1 MIRNRQQDKAG
12 RGFVFQITIFLLY
25 VTAGTA
31 FALNRLPRLEPSA
44 TMLLWMA
51 FLMATTGLLWHFF
64 VLAAAILGTG
74 GLSLT
79 LGNAASFIGLQ
90 LALVAI
96 LGAIEPSLRGL
107 SAGLLYLSAAAAML
121 TATQAPDAP
130 AAVLSWQLQAH
141 VLISLFAYGLL
152 SVGAIVA
159 VYALIQDARLR
170 AGRLTSINHLFAPL
184 ETNEKLLY
192 GIAASGFVVLL
203 IAVLSG
209 LTFVDNLFAQHLV
222 HKSAFSILAL
232 TLFGVLLAGRHFTG
246 WRGRRAVYL
255 YLWGF
260 LALGLA
266 YFGSRFVLESVLGRS
281 WG

>member
-1 MIRNRQQDKAG
+1 LI
-12 RGFVFQITIFLLY
+12 
-25 VTAGTA
+25 
-31 FALNRLPRLEPSA
+31 
-44 TMLLWMA
+44 
-51 FLMATTGLLWHFF
+51 
-64 VLAAAILGTG
+64 
-74 GLSLT
+74 
-79 LGNAASFIGLQ
+79 
-90 LALVAI
+90 AI

-107 SAGLLYLSAAAAML
+107 SGGLLYLSAAAAML
-121 TATQAPDAP
+121 TATQQADAP
-130 AAVLSWQLQAH
+130 TILSWQLQAH
-141 VLISLFAYGLL
+141 VLIALFAYGLL

-159 VYALIQDARLR
+159 IFALIQDARLR

-209 LTFVDNLFAQHLV
+209 LTFVDNLFSQHLV
-222 HKSAFSILAL
+222 HKSTLSILAL
-232 TLFGVLLAGRHFTG
+232 VLFGVLLAGRHFAG

-260 LALGLA
+260 LMLGLA
-266 YFGSRFVLESVLGRS
+266 YFGSRFVLETVLGRS

>member
-1 MIRNRQQDKAG
+1 MIRKRQQDIAG
-12 RGFVFQITIFLLY
+12 TDSVFQITILFLYLM
-25 VTAGTA
+25 AGTA
-31 FALNRLPRLEPSA
+31 FALNRLPRLAHSA
-44 TMLLWMA
+44 GMLLWMA
-51 FLMATTGLLWHFF
+51 FLLSITGLIWHFF
-64 VLAAAILGTG
+64 VLATAILGAG

-90 LALVAI
+90 LALIAI
-96 LGAIEPSLRGL
+96 LGAIEPTLRGL
-107 SAGLLYLSAAAAML
+107 SGGLLYLSAAAAML
-121 TATQAPDAP
+121 TTTQQADAP
-130 AAVLSWQLQAH
+130 AAMLSWQLQAH
-141 VLISLFAYGLL
+141 VLIALFAYGLL

-159 VYALIQDARLR
+159 LYALIQDSRLR

-192 GIAASGFVVLL
+192 GIAASGFVILL
-203 IAVLSG
+203 IAVFSG
-209 LTFVDNLFAQHLV
+209 MTFVDNLFAQHLV

-232 TLFGVLLAGRHFTG
+232 VLFGILLAGRHFAG

-260 LALGLA
+260 LMLGLA

>member
-1 MIRNRQQDKAG
+1 MIRKRQQDIAG
-12 RGFVFQITIFLLY
+12 RNSVFQITILFLY
-25 VTAGTA
+25 MMAGTA
-31 FALNRLPRLEPSA
+31 FALNRLPRLTQSA
-44 TMLLWMA
+44 GMLLWLA
-51 FLMATTGLLWHFF
+51 FLLAVTGLLWHFF
-64 VLAAAILGTG
+64 VLAASILGTG

-79 LGNAASFIGLQ
+79 LGNVASFIGLQ
-90 LALVAI
+90 LALIAI

-107 SAGLLYLSAAAAML
+107 SGGLLYLSAAAAML
-121 TATQAPDAP
+121 TATQQADAP
-130 AAVLSWQLQAH
+130 TVLSWQLQAH
-141 VLISLFAYGLL
+141 VLTALFAYGLL

-159 VYALIQDARLR
+159 IFALIQDARLR

-209 LTFVDNLFAQHLV
+209 LTFVDNLFSQHLV
-222 HKSAFSILAL
+222 HKSTLSILAL
-232 TLFGVLLAGRHFTG
+232 VLFGVLLAGRHFAG

-260 LALGLA
+260 LMLGLA
-266 YFGSRFVLESVLGRS
+266 YFGSRFVLETVLGRS

>member
-1 MIRNRQQDKAG
+1 M
-12 RGFVFQITIFLLY
+12 FQITILFLY
-25 VTAGTA
+25 ITAGTA
-31 FALNRLPRLEPSA
+31 FALNRLPRLTQSA
-44 TMLLWMA
+44 GILLWLA
-51 FLMATTGLLWHFF
+51 FLLAVTGLIWHFF
-64 VLAAAILGTG
+64 VLAASILGAG

-90 LALVAI
+90 LALIAI

-107 SAGLLYLSAAAAML
+107 SAGLLFLSAAAAML
-121 TATQAPDAP
+121 TATQQVDAP
-130 AAVLSWQLQAH
+130 AVLSWQLQAH

-159 VYALIQDARLR
+159 IFALIQDARLR

-222 HKSAFSILAL
+222 HKSALSILAL
-232 TLFGVLLAGRHFTG
+232 VLFGVLLAGRHFAG

-260 LALGLA
+260 LMLGLA
-266 YFGSRFVLESVLGRS
+266 YFGSRFVLETVLGRS

>member
-1 MIRNRQQDKAG
+1 MIRKRQQDIAG
-12 RGFVFQITIFLLY
+12 TDSVFQITILFLYLM
-25 VTAGTA
+25 AGTA
-31 FALNRLPRLEPSA
+31 FALNRLPRLAHSA
-44 TMLLWMA
+44 GMLLWMA
-51 FLMATTGLLWHFF
+51 FLLSITGLIWHFF
-64 VLAAAILGTG
+64 VLATAILGAG

-90 LALVAI
+90 LALIAI
-96 LGAIEPSLRGL
+96 LGAIEPTLRGL
-107 SAGLLYLSAAAAML
+107 SGGLLYLSAAAAML
-121 TATQAPDAP
+121 TTTQQADAP
-130 AAVLSWQLQAH
+130 AAMLSWQLQAH
-141 VLISLFAYGLL
+141 VLIALFAYGLL

-159 VYALIQDARLR
+159 LYALIQDSRLR

-203 IAVLSG
+203 IAVFSG
-209 LTFVDNLFAQHLV
+209 MTFVDNLFAQHLV

-232 TLFGVLLAGRHFTG
+232 VLFGILLAGRHFAG

-260 LALGLA
+260 LMLGLA

>member
-1 MIRNRQQDKAG
+1 MIRKRQQDIAG
-12 RGFVFQITIFLLY
+12 TSSVFQITILFLYLM
-25 VTAGTA
+25 AGTA
-31 FALNRLPRLEPSA
+31 FALNRLPRLAHSA
-44 TMLLWMA
+44 GMLLWMA
-51 FLMATTGLLWHFF
+51 FLLSITGLIWHFF
-64 VLAAAILGTG
+64 VLATAILGAG

-90 LALVAI
+90 LALIAI
-96 LGAIEPSLRGL
+96 LGAIEPTLRGL
-107 SAGLLYLSAAAAML
+107 SGGLLYLSAAAAML
-121 TATQAPDAP
+121 TTTQQADAP
-130 AAVLSWQLQAH
+130 AALLSWQLQAH
-141 VLISLFAYGLL
+141 VLIALFAYGLL

-159 VYALIQDARLR
+159 LYALIQDSRLR

-192 GIAASGFVVLL
+192 GIAASGFVILL
-203 IAVLSG
+203 IAVFSG
-209 LTFVDNLFAQHLV
+209 MTFVDNLFAQHLV

-232 TLFGVLLAGRHFTG
+232 VLFGILLAGRHFAG

-260 LALGLA
+260 LMLGLA

>member
-1 MIRNRQQDKAG
+1 MIRNRQQNKAG

-107 SAGLLYLSAAAAML
+107 SGGLLYLSAVAAML
-121 TATQAPDAP
+121 TATQAADAP

-152 SVGAIVA
+152 TVGAIVA

-184 ETNEKLLY
+184 ETNENLLY

-203 IAVLSG
+203 VAVVSG

-232 TLFGVLLAGRHFTG
+232 TLFGVLLAGRHFAG